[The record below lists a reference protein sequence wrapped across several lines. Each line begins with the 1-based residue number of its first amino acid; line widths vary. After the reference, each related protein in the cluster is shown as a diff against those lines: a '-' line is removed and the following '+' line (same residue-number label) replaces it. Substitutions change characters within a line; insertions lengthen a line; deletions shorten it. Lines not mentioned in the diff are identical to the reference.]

1 MNISI
6 RTLLVS
12 LLLGLPLILG
22 TYTYLYSINT
32 NEARI
37 TEETYR
43 YVLRTL
49 TQKADSIRYFLNV
62 QNHFQVQHE
71 ISKIGENSK
80 IRQALIFDE
89 RMNIHDSIHISNR
102 NHGLEQL
109 LEKELGS
116 EFEAV
121 ASKIS
126 GHIESHSPR
135 VLTWGSSD
143 GKSIYGLAPIH
154 YTKQQ
159 SAIRPDSFS
168 YLFIHQDLSTDLAA
182 SNTLAINIIIVQF
195 VLSFIVILLV
205 NQFVLGR
212 LNLLK
217 EVAASILGNNDSQ
230 QSDKALNE
238 IDFLDRTL
246 TQLANDL
253 SDATNKLREQ
263 NQFTLNV
270 INSTDEGIFGIDA
283 DGRITF
289 ANHAC
294 LRMLGYESENQLL
307 GKEMQPLLLHSQ
319 KNGEPY
325 PSNQSPIQYALS
337 SSKQI
342 YRDQEVF
349 WRNDD
354 NFIEVEYWTSP
365 LKVNDQNTGLVITFM
380 DITERRKAQQD
391 LIMKDAAITNSL
403 DGISMGDMEGNIF
416 YVNDALV
423 RMWGYESSD
432 EITGLNA
439 INLWKKPE
447 HATSVIEQL
456 VQQKKVATEMEGVRK
471 DGSSFIAHL
480 SASIS
485 TDQNG
490 QPLCLMA
497 SFIDISEQKEA
508 EVALRRSE
516 ETYAKAEEIAHIGS
530 WDWNILTGDIS
541 WTDEIYRIF
550 GKLPQAFGATYEA
563 FLEAIH
569 PDDRDVVSGAV
580 GASIEDPD
588 IPYSI
593 EHRVIRPSGEIRVVH
608 ERGKVYRSDDGQP
621 VRMIGTVHDISD
633 TREFERALR
642 DERNFVSAI
651 LDSAGALVIV
661 MDTSGRVLRFNRA
674 CQETTGFSPGE
685 IVDDYVWAHLL
696 TPEMSQTA
704 QNMYA
709 HPEEMPSEHTNYW
722 ETKSGGERLISWS
735 NRPLR
740 NEMGEIEFIVSLGI
754 DITEKHAT
762 EKELE
767 KHHHNLELLVEERT
781 QELEQAQEE
790 LVRKERLATLGQLTA
805 TVSHELRNPLGAMRP
820 SIYLIKR
827 LADGD
832 NDKLNGAIERI
843 ERNIARC
850 DHIIDE
856 LLDFT
861 RITDIEVKAT
871 QLDEFLHSIL
881 DEHLV
886 PENIRV
892 FQQPGLNNME
902 VMLDKERFRRCVI
915 NVIDNAIQAMT
926 EEGVESSTQPQLSVS
941 TQHDNNRVCIHF
953 DDKGPGINEEI
964 MDRIFEPLFSTKGF
978 GVGLGLPTVK
988 QIMEQHDGGIDINS
1002 TCRKGTRVTLWLP
1015 DNRIVQKRVEHAS
1028 ITH

>member
-12 LLLGLPLILG
+12 LLLGLPLIVG

-32 NEARI
+32 SEARI
-37 TEETYR
+37 TAETHR
-43 YVLRTL
+43 DLLRTL
-49 TQKADSIRYFLNV
+49 TQKADNIRYFLNV

-71 ISKIGENSK
+71 MSETGENSK

-89 RMNIHDSIHISNR
+89 RMNVSDSIHIADRNR
-102 NHGLEQL
+102 GLKQL
-109 LEKELGS
+109 LEQALDS

-126 GHIESHSPR
+126 SHIESHSAR
-135 VLTWGSSD
+135 VTTWGSSD
-143 GKSIYGLAPIH
+143 GKSIYGLAPIR
-154 YTKQQ
+154 YTKKQ
-159 SAIRPDSFS
+159 SAIRPDSFR
-168 YLFIHQDLSTDLAA
+168 YLFIQQDLTTDFAA
-182 SNTLAINIIIVQF
+182 SNTLVINIIIVQF
-195 VLSFIVILLV
+195 VLSLIVILLV

-217 EVAASILGNNDSQ
+217 RVATSILDNNHSQ
-230 QSDKALNE
+230 QSDKDLNE
-238 IDFLDRTL
+238 IDLLDRTL
-246 TQLANDL
+246 TQLASDL
-253 SDATNKLREQ
+253 SDATDRIKEQ

-270 INSTDEGIFGIDA
+270 INSTDEGLFGIDTN
-283 DGRITF
+283 GRITF
-289 ANHAC
+289 ANYAC
-294 LRMLGYESENQLL
+294 LRMLGYESEKQLL
-307 GKEMQPLLLHSQ
+307 GKEMHSLLLHSQ

-325 PSNQSPIQYALS
+325 PSNQNPIQNVLS
-337 SSKQI
+337 SSKKI
-342 YRDQEVF
+342 HRDQEVF
-349 WRNDD
+349 WRND
-354 NFIEVEYWTSP
+354 NSFIDVEYWTSP
-365 LKVNDQNTGLVITFM
+365 LKVNEQNTGLVITFM
-380 DITERRKAQQD
+380 DITERRKAQKD

-403 DGISMGDMEGNIF
+403 DGIAMGDMEGNIF
-416 YVNDALV
+416 YVNDAMV

-432 EITGLNA
+432 EIIGLNS
-439 INLWKKPE
+439 ITLWKQPE
-447 HATSVIEQL
+447 QATQVIEQL
-456 VQQKKVATEMEGVRK
+456 AQQKKVAAEMEGVRK

-485 TDQNG
+485 ADQNG

-497 SFIDISEQKEA
+497 SFIDISEQKEVEA
-508 EVALRRSE
+508 ALLRSE

-530 WDWNILTGDIS
+530 WDWNILTGDLR

-550 GKLPQAFGATYEA
+550 GQLPQSFGATYET
-563 FLEAIH
+563 FQETIH
-569 PDDRDVVSGAV
+569 PDDRDIVSGAV
-580 GASIEDPD
+580 NASVADAD
-588 IPYSI
+588 TPYSI
-593 EHRVIRPSGEIRVVH
+593 EHRVVRPSGEIRSVH

-621 VRMIGTVHDISD
+621 VRMIGTVHDITD
-633 TREFERALR
+633 TKEFERALR
-642 DERNFVSAI
+642 DERNFVNAI
-651 LDSAGALVIV
+651 LDSAGALVLV
-661 MDTSGRVLRFNRA
+661 MDTDGRVLRFNRA
-674 CQETTGFSPGE
+674 CQEITGFSLEE
-685 IVDDYVWAHLL
+685 IVDDYIWAHLL
-696 TPEMSQTA
+696 MPEMSPIA

-709 HPEEMPSEHTNYW
+709 HPEEIPSEYTNHW
-722 ETKSGGERLISWS
+722 ITKSGGERLISWS

-767 KHHHNLELLVEERT
+767 IHRHNLELLVEERT

-790 LVRKERLATLGQLTA
+790 LVRNERLATLGQLTA

-827 LADGD
+827 LASGD
-832 NDKLNGAIERI
+832 NDKLNDAIERI

-871 QLDEFLHSIL
+871 PLDEFLHSIL

-886 PENIRV
+886 PENIRLLN
-892 FQQPGLNNME
+892 QPGLNDME
-902 VMLDKERFRRCVI
+902 VMLDKDRLRRCII

-926 EEGVESSTQPQLSVS
+926 EEGLESSTQPQLSIS
-941 TQHDNNRVCIHF
+941 TQHENNRVCIHF
-953 DDKGPGINEEI
+953 DDNGPGIDEEI
-964 MDRIFEPLFSTKGF
+964 IDRIFEPLFSTKGF

-988 QIMEQHDGGIDINS
+988 QIMEQHDGGIDVRSI
-1002 TCRKGTRVTLWLP
+1002 CRQGTGVTLWLP
-1015 DNRIVQKRVEHAS
+1015 DNRIVRKRDEYAS